1 VSVNIIDTVCPYC
14 GVGCGISLSVRDGR
28 IAGVEPMKYHPV
40 NEGKLCI
47 KGRYCFEFVH
57 RKDRLRSPLVRKND
71 GFCETSWQQ
80 VLKIVAERL
89 LEYRDE
95 IGFLSSA
102 KCTNEEN
109 YIIQKFA
116 RVLGTN
122 NIDHCARLCHA
133 PTVVGLGEAFGSG
146 AMTNSIRDIEES
158 RCILIVG
165 SNTFEQ
171 HPLIARR
178 ILRAKNS
185 GAKII
190 VVDPRRTITARIA
203 DLFLQI
209 YPGTNVALLNGMAN
223 VILKKELFDYEFIK
237 KRTKGF
243 EKFLKSI
250 EKYTPEFV
258 SKICGVEA
266 KLIEDA
272 AKIYAESE
280 RSTIIYC
287 MGVTQFAHGT
297 DNVRAC
303 CNLALLT
310 GNIGKPGTG
319 INPLRGQ
326 NNVQGACDMGALPDF
341 FPGYQRISDSK
352 ARKKFEELWGCEL
365 SDETGLTVT
374 EMIDEAGKK
383 IKSIYI
389 MGENP
394 VVSDPDTCHVEKCL
408 KKLDFL
414 VVQDI
419 FLSETAKLADVIL
432 PACCWAEKEGTFTNT
447 ERRVQLIRKA
457 VEPPGKSMPDYR
469 IISAI
474 AGKAGLNG
482 FDYSSAEEIFNEIR
496 TAVPQYAGI
505 TYSRLGSRGIQ
516 WPCPTE
522 NHPGTPILHT
532 EDFATPDGRG
542 CFSAV
547 EYMESAEKPD
557 ENYPFILTTGRIVFH
572 YHTGTMTRNSPH
584 LAAEINECFA
594 ELNIEDA
601 ERAGLRK
608 GDIIKV
614 TSRRG
619 EITAK
624 VRLSNIKKG
633 VVFIP
638 FHFSESPANR
648 LTQRALDRE
657 SKIPEL
663 KVCTVKINKFK
674 KK

>member
-1 VSVNIIDTVCPYC
+1 MSVNIIDTVCPYC